1 MRMIKLVRTFLP
13 KQLLWR
19 LTFLNVFAISLFI
32 ILSSFAI
39 YNTACVLVDGMGTMD
54 EQRQN
59 HFNATLLQYLWI
71 FSISTILMG
80 SLIHFYLTWKLIRP
94 LEELIEST
102 KDMKKGRYPDMIQTK
117 SRGEIGELIIHFN
130 ELVQQLKNNQQ
141 SRQKLVTDLS
151 HEFRTPLSNL
161 TSYLIALRNG
171 VIVGDRELFD
181 ALSGES
187 KRLTTMVEQLEQL
200 KEWDYVAKQ
209 TFTEKE
215 RVDMRLLI
223 EQSIEMFHWTLE
235 EKGIPVIVEA
245 DVGMVNVYN
254 GGIPQVLSNII
265 DNAIRYYEGKEPII
279 IHGESTEEGY
289 RVSISSEGQEIT
301 EAERTKVF
309 ERFYQ
314 GDAPR
319 SHRTGGTG
327 LGLAI
332 SKEIIE
338 HHNGRVGLNSIKNHY
353 HTFWFTIPLE

>member
-1 MRMIKLVRTFLP
+1 
-13 KQLLWR
+13 
-19 LTFLNVFAISLFI
+19 
-32 ILSSFAI
+32 
-39 YNTACVLVDGMGTMD
+39 MGTMD

>member
-1 MRMIKLVRTFLP
+1 
-13 KQLLWR
+13 
-19 LTFLNVFAISLFI
+19 
-32 ILSSFAI
+32 
-39 YNTACVLVDGMGTMD
+39 MGTMD

-279 IHGESTEEGY
+279 IHGESNKEGY